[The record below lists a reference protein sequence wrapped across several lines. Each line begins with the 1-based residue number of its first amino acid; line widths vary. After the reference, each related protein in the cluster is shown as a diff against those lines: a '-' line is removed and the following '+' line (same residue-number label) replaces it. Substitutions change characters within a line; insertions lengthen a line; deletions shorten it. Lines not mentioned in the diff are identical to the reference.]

1 MLPDFVRVK
10 DKRRRRFIQRV
21 NRETK
26 GLTPLLNHVRTVR
39 QHEGRRLEYE
49 TVDGVQDVVNYENRI
64 SSALQI
70 HRDDF
75 ANMDESRFL
84 SKAKEM
90 AKELAPQAMRH
101 FFGMMDRWTAQAGTV
116 TDAGGRPFDPMMWI
130 ESLEKVDIDFDECG
144 QPQLPALVANPKD
157 QPVFERKL
165 AEAEKSPEFQRRW
178 NELMQIKLME
188 YRDRE
193 ADRKLVG

>member
-1 MLPDFVRVK
+1 MLPDFIDVK
-10 DKRRRRFIQRV
+10 EQRRGRFIQMV
-21 NRETK
+21 NRETEM
-26 GLTPLLNHVRTVR
+26 LTPLLNHIRTVR

-49 TVDGVQDVVNYENRI
+49 TVDGVQDVVDYENRI
-64 SSALQI
+64 SSALRL
-70 HRDDF
+70 HRNDF
-75 ANMDESRFL
+75 ASMDEGRYL

-101 FFGMMDRWTAQAGTV
+101 FFGMMDRWTAKAGTV
-116 TDAGGRPFDPMMWI
+116 TDAGGQPFNPMMLI
-130 ESLEKVDIDFDECG
+130 ESLEKVDIDFDERG
-144 QPQLPALVANPKD
+144 QPQLPTLVANPKD
-157 QPVFERKL
+157 HAGLEKKL
-165 AEAEKSPEFQRRW
+165 AEAENSPEFQRRW